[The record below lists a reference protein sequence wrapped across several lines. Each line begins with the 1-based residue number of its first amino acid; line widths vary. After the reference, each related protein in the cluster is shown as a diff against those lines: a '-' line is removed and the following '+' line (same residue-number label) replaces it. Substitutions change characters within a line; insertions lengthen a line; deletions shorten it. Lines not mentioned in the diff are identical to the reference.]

1 MTVQRW
7 DLEYRHGRHYTQ
19 QDVKDA
25 LVFAIEDLR
34 NRSYYAPLMDRF
46 PIRYDEQIPKATM
59 RDIESYQ
66 TCACAD
72 ENNVYLST
80 AKFAEIM
87 NEFIDE
93 FESGG
98 AGMTRREC
106 GLDLIANITALIAHE
121 YMHILCQHMQISKRM
136 KLHTELER
144 DTLLV
149 AADIEVNRGHMIE
162 EWTAVYQ
169 HGATDTR
176 FPETKPCK
184 FLPEIY
190 ATLLKNAKNN
200 MEKIQEM
207 AEQIKD
213 MKMSMNSGKSGK
225 STSSSST
232 KGKENA
238 NVQNQGQVPEPNAN
252 DNGKDNEKNST
263 TGTGLEN
270 KKEDGNKAESQM
282 MTLTEEQIK
291 KSIEE
296 ANKVCNSVVKE
307 RSQDDGN
314 EYAFGLEAAATE
326 YDPTL
331 TPQQNLEKA
340 YKRWE
345 KVNVKKELK
354 KLKGLI
360 RGEISKNKEK
370 TYARP
375 SRRATPG
382 SGLIKKGV
390 KNEKSYS
397 PKILIALDSSGSMN
411 GTTMKQVACAIENIF
426 KDLGKP
432 KVGSYICMHESYVSD
447 VTPMRNWKKVVE
459 AYRPSG
465 GNCFE
470 RVVEKANELKV
481 DVVLNVGDGQD
492 CCRRHDDENNP
503 CDEFTN
509 AKRQWFDILVSPK
522 SENSCYERE
531 RSYDKTRGFDR
542 EAIYLGDKILEA
554 LK

>member
-7 DLEYRHGRHYTQ
+7 DLEYRPGQHYTQ
-19 QDVKDA
+19 QNVKDA
-25 LVFAIEDLR
+25 LKFAIEDLR

-59 RDIESYQ
+59 RDIIAHN

-80 AKFAEIM
+80 SEFAKVM

-93 FESGG
+93 HEKYGG
-98 AGMTRREC
+98 TR
-106 GLDLIANITALIAHE
+106 GAYALDIIVNLTSLIAHE
-121 YMHILCQHMQISKRM
+121 YMHILCQHKRIGNRM
-136 KLHTELER
+136 KFHTELER
-144 DTLLV
+144 DVFLIATDV
-149 AADIEVNRGHMIE
+149 EVNRGHMVEPMSAI
-162 EWTAVYQ
+162 YQ
-169 HGATDTR
+169 HGATDDR

-190 ATLLKNAKNN
+190 ATLLKNANKKKK
-200 MEKIQEM
+200 EYQEM
-207 AEQIKD
+207 AKQIKD
-213 MKMSMNSGKSGK
+213 MQMAMEGGKGGNSSG
-225 STSSSST
+225 TSSK
-232 KGKENA
+232 KGKENESA
-238 NVQNQGQVPEPNAN
+238 QNQGKVSEQNGDN
-252 DNGKDNEKNST
+252 NGKNNAKNT
-263 TGTGLEN
+263 VNGTGLEN
-270 KKEDGNKAESQM
+270 KGENDPESQAM
-282 MTLTEEQIK
+282 DLTEEQIK
-291 KSIEE
+291 KSIEQ
-296 ANKVCNSVVKE
+296 ANKICKNVVKE
-307 RSQDDGN
+307 QSEEGGN

-331 TPQQNLEKA
+331 TPQQNLEKT
-340 YKRWE
+340 YRRWE

-360 RGEISKNKEK
+360 RGDISKKKEK

-375 SRRATPG
+375 SRRAISG
-382 SGLIKKGV
+382 AGLIKKGV

-470 RVVEKANELKV
+470 KVVEKANELKV

-509 AKRQWFDILVSPK
+509 AKRQWFDVLVSPK
-522 SENSCYERE
+522 CEYSCYERE
-531 RSYDKTRGFDR
+531 RSYDKSRGFDR
-542 EAIYLGDKILEA
+542 EAIYLGDKIIEA